1 MASEN
6 PAGDSSV
13 RDEIVRLEREVERL
27 GRAFENSRK
36 VIFISQAALVLGILW
51 LLALSVG
58 ALSFSPLSLIC
69 AISVV
74 ILSVVSFGSSV
85 GTLRQ
90 LTDAIAEAEARRAEL
105 ISAIELKPIQN
116 QRTYH

>member
-13 RDEIVRLEREVERL
+13 RDEIVRLEREVKRL
-27 GRAFENSRK
+27 SKAFENCQK
-36 VIFISQAALVLGILW
+36 VIFISRTAFVLGILW

-74 ILSVVSFGSSV
+74 ILSVVSFGSNV

-90 LTDAIAEAEARRAEL
+90 LIDAIAEAEARRTEL
-105 ISAIELKPIQN
+105 IGAIELKPVQN
-116 QRTYH
+116 RRTYH